1 MKRRAEAVTPSC
13 VEHAW
18 EILKECL
25 LTEVDNVC
33 DKGKNGG
40 VRQVRLRCGIM
51 QLTVSLKR
59 NHNWKRWKQGESK
72 EDYKKPKRL

>member
-1 MKRRAEAVTPSC
+1 M
-13 VEHAW
+13 
-18 EILKECL
+18 
-25 LTEVDNVC
+25 DNVC

-40 VRQVRLRCGIM
+40 VRQVRLLCGIM